1 MSQNEIVQD
10 DEINLFD
17 LWEKLREGWLAVV
30 GGAVLGIAGAVLAIF
45 LIPPKYEA
53 VVVVQMA
60 VIGSPGKEIQ
70 GVNSVNSV
78 NSVAVEPPSQAVE
91 RIKTP
96 AFQIKTANAAD
107 DQAWLENLSRADA
120 GGTDDLRLQVI
131 KGTVAQGQTPLVEL
145 RAIGRTPEVAK
156 KKAEV
161 SIARLAAV
169 HQEMAAP
176 TLAKMNSEL
185 KLLRE
190 KLAISESESVRLSK
204 LASAAGGL
212 EERLSPMSLMNN
224 VRVLKEVELRQNILA
239 LEMAMSFPATQ
250 PTKAFEEV
258 YVSARPVA
266 PKKSLLLALGTIGG
280 LLAGVLWVFI
290 ADAWWRAKEHWRA
303 VS

>member
-1 MSQNEIVQD
+1 MSQNEMVQD

-70 GVNSVNSV
+70 GA

-96 AFQIKTANAAD
+96 AFQIKTANAAG

-131 KGTVAQGQTPLVEL
+131 KGTVAQGQTPLLEL

-156 KKAEV
+156 KKADV

-190 KLAISESESVRLSK
+190 KLVISESESLRLSK

-224 VRVLKEVELRQNILA
+224 VRVLKDVELRQNILA

-280 LLAGVLWVFI
+280 LLAGVLWVFV
-290 ADAWWRAKEHWRA
+290 ADAWWRAKEQRRA